1 MTSAQAASRWVLVGL
16 AILAT
21 LILWVYY
28 AYVVQPMAQGI
39 GRLREELRRARIQ
52 ASATEQ
58 AVARAPQLK
67 REQEELTDEV
77 AQLRNALP
85 TERELA
91 SVIQFL
97 SDLASQTSVKI
108 QSVFPQRPADGTA
121 SNRRAGAPAEPLYQE
136 VPIQIDAVAGFHQ
149 FGSFLSRA
157 EHGPHMLRVRSLR
170 ISGNPREPQR
180 HALKL
185 VMVTYLTPGAAT
197 GTLLPSEAGHA
208 SP

>member
-67 REQEELTDEV
+67 REQEELTGEV
-77 AQLRNALP
+77 AQRRNALP

-97 SDLASQTSVKI
+97 SDLSSQTSVKI
-108 QSVFPQRPADGTA
+108 QSIFPQRPADEAA
-121 SNRRAGAPAEPLYQE
+121 SNRLTGTPAEPLYQD

-157 EHGPHMLRVRSLR
+157 EHGPHVLRVRSLR
-170 ISGNPREPQR
+170 ISGNPREPRR
-180 HALKL
+180 HIIKL
-185 VMVTYLTPGAAT
+185 VMATYLTPGTAT
-197 GTLLPSEAGHA
+197 GTLPPSDAGHA
-208 SP
+208 LP